1 MNLLDARRR
10 LLGRNVYKRTAEGDP
25 AIAQGSLA
33 RRYPGITMQGWTEQ
47 DSYEGRNLFDVAK
60 AKQLNSWI
68 GTGVYRYLD
77 IQLKPNTAYT
87 LFVSENNMYM
97 GYKEEYNYNFSFYL
111 GENPN
116 TASSNELFGN
126 TSASLTVP
134 TSYTFTTTDNPYYIN
149 LYVSPWIVENLQIA
163 FDELLVNMM
172 LVEGSGVLPYEPYTG
187 GKPSPNPD
195 YPQEIVSAG
204 NYNELAGK
212 YEYGV
217 EISGRNLFDGTLE
230 AGSISIDNGV
240 SYGGGDRY
248 RCIDYIEIDPSKT
261 YSIES
266 ELYSTTNFWI
276 LYYDEDKGYITYN
289 HINTIPPNAKYIRF
303 YCVGVGSSEN
313 LNDKVM
319 LNEGSETLPY
329 EPYRTP
335 QTVTLTS
342 DRPLM
347 KWDKL
352 EKRNG
357 QWGWTYKNAEI
368 TLEGGKDENWMSQ
381 SDTSGKMQ
389 FYIPLRDAL
398 YPYTNPFDEMFY
410 CNTFFT
416 TNALGTIPNWQV
428 RKGTYNGLAGLAPV
442 FKPGDDIDTI
452 DLFRAFLAENPTTI
466 LYVTKEE
473 TFVPLSESEQQ
484 AMNALYTFRPTTVLS
499 NDCECNMALTYKT
512 KKSLENLVGGV

>member
-47 DSYEGRNLFDVAK
+47 D
-60 AKQLNSWI
+60 
-68 GTGVYRYLD
+68 GT
-77 IQLKPNTAYT
+77 PTPET
-87 LFVSENNMYM
+87 
-97 GYKEEYNYNFSFYL
+97 
-111 GENPN
+111 P
-116 TASSNELFGN
+116 
-126 TSASLTVP
+126 VP
-134 TSYTFTTTDNPYYIN
+134 
-149 LYVSPWIVENLQIA
+149 
-163 FDELLVNMM
+163 
-172 LVEGSGVLPYEPYTG
+172 
-187 GKPSPNPD
+187 
-195 YPQEIVSAG
+195 IVSAG
-204 NYNELAGK
+204 TQNQETGK
-212 YEYGV
+212 WEYE
-217 EISGRNLFDGTLE
+217 
-230 AGSISIDNGV
+230 
-240 SYGGGDRY
+240 
-248 RCIDYIEIDPSKT
+248 
-261 YSIES
+261 
-266 ELYSTTNFWI
+266 
-276 LYYDEDKGYITYN
+276 IT
-289 HINTIPPNAKYIRF
+289 IANAQTDATK
-303 YCVGVGSSEN
+303 N
-313 LNDKVM
+313 
-319 LNEGSETLPY
+319 
-329 EPYRTP
+329 
-335 QTVTLTS
+335 QTVTLTA
-342 DRPLM
+342 DRPLT
-347 KWDKL
+347 KWDRL